1 MLPFDILVDLLKILS
16 LRELST
22 LQSLYWPLQ
31 SQIKTELIKRA
42 KEGLQCGAAIY
53 ITIPTTLDTLGSLYR
68 FCNPVSTP
76 TLHIAFRYV
85 AFMGGGLTYGNG
97 TYMLKPWKSN
107 YAGYEGW
114 DGGDDPRPL
123 ADIQKL
129 YFTFPDTIDNDY
141 SFVCAYD
148 KGDSKSVFPPIS
160 PDGIQHLYLNQLSLA
175 DVFCIEARDI
185 EWMLKTDNTLPQD
198 RKWKLEYPL
207 QRLQQLQFDFYIT
220 ESDGEWRDCPFCH
233 KWSFVG
239 FDLTE
244 GITVFPKSGKW
255 LYDEEDKEQVFKDA
269 KWMVENWGSFGE
281 SDFCTCYL
289 SDDGKSFWVE
299 FLEKVGY
306 GRSSCT

>member
-1 MLPFDILVDLLKILS
+1 
-16 LRELST
+16 
-22 LQSLYWPLQ
+22 
-31 SQIKTELIKRA
+31 
-42 KEGLQCGAAIY
+42 
-53 ITIPTTLDTLGSLYR
+53 
-68 FCNPVSTP
+68 
-76 TLHIAFRYV
+76 
-85 AFMGGGLTYGNG
+85 MGGDLTYGNG
-97 TYMLKPWKSN
+97 TYMLKPWKWD

-129 YFTFPDTIDNDY
+129 YFTFPDTIDDDY

-207 QRLQQLQFDFYIT
+207 QRLQQLEFDFYIT
-220 ESDGEWRDCPFCH
+220 ESDGEWRDCLFCH

-255 LYDEEDKEQVFKDA
+255 PYDEEDQEQVFKDA